1 MVKDVGTQTI
11 RSYNSFW
18 AIGNKVYNVVKHF
31 TKKLYFLI
39 ISFII
44 VPRVSLEENNVSQ
57 PGYSFMYDL
66 KNPASTW

>member
-1 MVKDVGTQTI
+1 MSEHKLSDPITASEHSETKYIILLSILQ
-11 RSYNSFW
+11 
-18 AIGNKVYNVVKHF
+18 
-31 TKKLYFLI
+31 KKLYFLI